1 MSTSTETLPDLDSPY
16 ALDAEQQAAYAR
28 DGHIVLRGVVDP
40 GELLPYRDLFLEA
53 VQARSASVKPMA
65 ERDTYG
71 KAFLQIMNL
80 WRDDARLQRYVF
92 AKRFAKIAA
101 DLMGVDGVRLYHD
114 QALYK
119 EPGGGFTPWHQ
130 DQHYWPLATDKTI
143 TLWMPLIDIKASM
156 GTMNFASGS
165 HTEGYLGDLEISDT
179 SEATLAEFVRSK
191 GYGVVNHGDMRAGD
205 ATFHSGWTLHGAGP
219 NDSATLREVMT
230 IIYYADGTKVAS
242 ADNKNRQADLDAWIP
257 GGVPG
262 ELAASPLNPVLY
274 AR

>member
-1 MSTSTETLPDLDSPY
+1 MSTVVANLPELDSPY
-16 ALDAEQQAAYAR
+16 ALDDAQRAAYAR
-28 DGHIVLRGVVDP
+28 DGHIVLRDVVSP
-40 GELLPYRDLFLEA
+40 EHLLPYRDLFLDA
-53 VQARSASVKPMA
+53 VRARSASVKPMT

-80 WRDDARLQRYVF
+80 WRDDPRLQRFVF
-92 AKRFAKIAA
+92 AKRFARIAA
-101 DLMGVDGVRLYHD
+101 ELMGVDGVRLYHD

-143 TLWMPLIDIKASM
+143 TLWMPLVDITADM

-165 HTEGYLGDLEISDT
+165 HTEGYLGDMEISDT

-191 GYGVVNHGDMRAGD
+191 GYPVVNHGDMRAGD

-219 NDSATLREVMT
+219 NARQTLREVMT
-230 IIYYADGTKVAS
+230 IIYYADGTKVAP

-257 GGVPG
+257 GGIPG
-262 ELAASPLNPVLY
+262 ELAASPLNPLLY
-274 AR
+274 TR